1 MRGTSPRIAGIS
13 LVHEF
18 GQRKRSELPP
28 LQAQHSPEHI
38 WPLKRTQEKSSHSQY
53 LPVTFPKSLLW
64 QTHCPQVHSPRWLQR
79 GWPGRGLQLSCCEGL
94 YSSSEHS
101 QCEPRRPGLQR
112 HTPHSSVPLPRL
124 QDELLASAWLSQE
137 QLQLKFTTTVRL
149 SLKPT
154 GLMVKD
160 FCRSRGHPRTLASML
175 KLTWRAEGC
184 VWVSAPLAQDRGY
197 LLQDG
202 LSSSPMPKLKRPRN
216 GTHQVSLGFS
226 KLSQHSLG

>member
-1 MRGTSPRIAGIS
+1 MHGTSPKIAGVS
-13 LVHEF
+13 LVHEL
-18 GQRKRSELPP
+18 GQRNRPDLPP
-28 LQAQHSPEHI
+28 LQAHHSPEHI

-64 QTHCPQVHSPRWLQR
+64 HTHCPQMHSPRWLQR
-79 GWPGRGLQLSCCEGL
+79 GWPGPGLQLSCCEGL

-137 QLQLKFTTTVRL
+137 QSQSKFTTTVRL

-184 VWVSAPLAQDRGY
+184 VWVSVLPARYWGTH
-197 LLQDG
+197 
-202 LSSSPMPKLKRPRN
+202 SSPRP
-216 GTHQVSLGFS
+216 SLRSPEMGPTR
-226 KLSQHSLG
+226 SLWAFQSCPSTV